1 MVLADFEIVP
11 FYLHAILYPVYKQ
24 TASAKLPYANSAQKF
39 QLSHCKRSKQKISKF
54 FFSNDF
60 IDNQSTNQLINDQYQ
75 DRWLVLLIPA
85 NRFRVVVVQELLN
98 DNGDDLI

>member
-39 QLSHCKRSKQKISKF
+39 QLSHCKRSKLKISKLF
-54 FFSNDF
+54 AQGYF
-60 IDNQSTNQLINDQYQ
+60 
-75 DRWLVLLIPA
+75 
-85 NRFRVVVVQELLN
+85 
-98 DNGDDLI
+98 